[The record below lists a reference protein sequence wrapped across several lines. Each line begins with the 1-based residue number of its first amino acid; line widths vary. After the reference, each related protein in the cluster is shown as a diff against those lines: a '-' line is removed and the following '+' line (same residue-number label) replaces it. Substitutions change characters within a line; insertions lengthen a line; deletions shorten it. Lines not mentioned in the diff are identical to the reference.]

1 MSLLKKKVIIV
12 LSDGSLL
19 LSHENSFKKS
29 VYFSFKEKDF
39 KNLPFYQRT
48 YVKKVN
54 ENNLKYF
61 NKFFKI

>member
-12 LSDGSLL
+12 LSDGSLIL
-19 LSHENSFKKS
+19 NYENSFKKS
-29 VYFSFKEKDF
+29 VHFSFKEKDF
-39 KNLPFYQRT
+39 KNLTIYQRIN
-48 YVKKVN
+48 VKKDS